1 MGGRDEQALTL
12 DSALV
17 RNDERAY
24 LTHRLLTLSAA
35 DTSTFIYPRLF
46 AVHTLSGAVGC
57 QGPHGQV
64 VLPPTLSLTA
74 DKLDGSGAFLLDN
87 GETLMLWLGA
97 EVARSFLTQVF
108 NVGAL
113 GSREAETVEL
123 VPQDNE
129 LSRRLCAIVDSI
141 RARRPSYQVLQ
152 VVVQRDAAAEA
163 SLLPLLVEDRHAT
176 VVSYIDFLCT
186 IHSQIQQ
193 KLA

>member
-97 EVARSFLTQVF
+97 EVARSFLTHKGDMV
-108 NVGAL
+108 VGEQRYQHPQERNA
-113 GSREAETVEL
+113 GGNGTAGAE
-123 VPQDNE
+123 
-129 LSRRLCAIVDSI
+129 
-141 RARRPSYQVLQ
+141 
-152 VVVQRDAAAEA
+152 
-163 SLLPLLVEDRHAT
+163 
-176 VVSYIDFLCT
+176 
-186 IHSQIQQ
+186 
-193 KLA
+193 